1 MAPCVLLVL
10 LATLGTIYGAEYDTY
25 DLVSTGICK
34 TRQFSIIESLYP
46 RKELRTLIDYKRGA
60 VFEQSWNSSSFKRFN
75 ECKFTLQTPPGM
87 GLYLMVR
94 KLSLRRDAKGNCVDT
109 VTVKQSNDKKTRF
122 CYTPK
127 DVPRSFSDPQHL
139 RITIKLDHYQPLA
152 TVEDTLQI
160 QLVVTPK
167 GLCSPSSSVLQCELG
182 DSTSC
187 IDRSFYQDRTINCP
201 TCLDEDGCS
210 TELEKVYVAN
220 NQNIALTALVSLIS
234 TMALFAA
241 CMLCL
246 YKHRRCVPS
255 CSSHSADSASSG
267 GGGTR
272 AIRHNVSTGV
282 HTVELQGSLSDMR
295 PSAPPMEEKDLP
307 PSYEALFPTAVAS
320 SGSGPPTVSAATS
333 PTIPK
338 ALDER

>member
-1 MAPCVLLVL
+1 MATFRLFVV
-10 LATLGTIYGAEYDTY
+10 LATFCTTYGAEYDTY
-25 DLVSTGICK
+25 DLISTGICK

-46 RKELRTLIDYKRGA
+46 RKELRTLLDSKRGA
-60 VFEQSWNSSSFKRFN
+60 VFEQSWNSSSFKRFS
-75 ECKFTLQTPPGM
+75 ECKFTLQPPPDM

-94 KLSLRRDAKGNCVDT
+94 KLNLRRDAKGNCVDT

-139 RITIKLDHYQPLA
+139 RITIKLDHYQPLP
-152 TVEDTLQI
+152 TVDDTLQI

-167 GLCSPSSSVLQCELG
+167 
-182 DSTSC
+182 
-187 IDRSFYQDRTINCP
+187 DRTVNCP
-201 TCLDEDGCS
+201 NCVDEDECS
-210 TELEKVYVAN
+210 TELEKVYVTN
-220 NQNIALTALVSLIS
+220 NQNIALTALVSLIF
-234 TMALFAA
+234 TMAVFAF
-241 CMLCL
+241 CLLCL
-246 YKHRRCVPS
+246 YKHRRCVSS

-267 GGGTR
+267 GSGTR
-272 AIRHNVSTGV
+272 ALRHNVATGV
-282 HTVELQGSLSDMR
+282 HTVELQGSLSDIR

-307 PSYEALFPTAVAS
+307 PSYDALFPTEVAS

>member
-1 MAPCVLLVL
+1 MATFRLFVV
-10 LATLGTIYGAEYDTY
+10 LATFCTTYGAEYDTY
-25 DLVSTGICK
+25 DLISTGICK

-46 RKELRTLIDYKRGA
+46 RKELRTLLDSKRGA
-60 VFEQSWNSSSFKRFN
+60 VFEQSWNSSSFKRFS
-75 ECKFTLQTPPGM
+75 ECKFTLQPPPDM

-94 KLSLRRDAKGNCVDT
+94 KLNLRRDAKGNCVDT

-139 RITIKLDHYQPLA
+139 RITIKLDHYQPLP
-152 TVEDTLQI
+152 TVDDTLQI

-167 GLCSPSSSVLQCELG
+167 GSCFRLTQVRCDLG

-187 IDRSFYQDRTINCP
+187 IDHSFYQDRTVNCP
-201 TCLDEDGCS
+201 NCVDEDECS
-210 TELEKVYVAN
+210 TELEKVYVTN
-220 NQNIALTALVSLIS
+220 NQNIALTALVSLIF
-234 TMALFAA
+234 TMAVFAF
-241 CMLCL
+241 CLLCL
-246 YKHRRCVPS
+246 YKHRRCVSS

-267 GGGTR
+267 GSGTR
-272 AIRHNVSTGV
+272 ALRHNVATGV
-282 HTVELQGSLSDMR
+282 HTVELQGSLSDIR

-307 PSYEALFPTAVAS
+307 PSYDALFPTEVAS